1 MTLIAGYPSAMK
13 TGQQAFIEMRSK
25 FTTARDA
32 KFVQLLSSRIQN
44 QPSDSWTN
52 LGKIVPAAIGYFF
65 QGIGRFMLILLRFFQ
80 EFAIAGLIAVSP
92 LLIGFLFFSYTQ
104 SLGIQFGVT
113 SLTVLLWHVAICLVD
128 IVIQAI
134 SDTLFMPITANN
146 LVQVGANLIVVNN
159 WLMFPFIMA
168 FASFLTVFFYLS
180 VPFVASAV
188 MKGLSGTTATL
199 QAGMQGA
206 MQTAGL
212 IVGAGLT
219 AAGAAATFGGSAA
232 VQAAIEGTKT
242 AAEGATAAGRI
253 ANDLAGAGGFAPGA
267 PTSGGGG
274 SDLPEPPRLAPATV
288 GESFENPFQ
297 SRPGRPSN
305 GTGCVH
311 CDGLRAG
318 DDFAP
323 QGQHL
328 SRPTRRRPR
337 STRIPRRRNQW
348 TAAAANDQTRM
359 KFSAVAA
366 ITNNLVAARFWMI
379 LAILFAG
386 MAVASPYFTVMAM
399 RAREKVVILDPGGT
413 LIYAPLLG
421 FEEAGELHAYH
432 VRLACLALLQ
442 RNPVGPDLPDLL
454 KRLYLEPARKKA
466 AAMYQARNPE
476 FKERQ
481 IHQKVEVTKID
492 ILDTRQIKDGAGH
505 SYEAVT
511 VRTEG
516 NLIRTGTL
524 NKMEFREP
532 VKFAMEFL
540 FIRNPD
546 LLGNGR
552 LPLVVQDFKYKET
565 PL

>member
-1 MTLIAGYPSAMK
+1 MIFRVRA
-13 TGQQAFIEMRSK
+13 
-25 FTTARDA
+25 D
-32 KFVQLLSSRIQN
+32 SRRAHR
-44 QPSDSWTN
+44 
-52 LGKIVPAAIGYFF
+52 VPEAAQRPIFP
-65 QGIGRFMLILLRFFQ
+65 LRR
-80 EFAIAGLIAVSP
+80 GL
-92 LLIGFLFFSYTQ
+92 
-104 SLGIQFGVT
+104 
-113 SLTVLLWHVAICLVD
+113 
-128 IVIQAI
+128 
-134 SDTLFMPITANN
+134 
-146 LVQVGANLIVVNN
+146 
-159 WLMFPFIMA
+159 
-168 FASFLTVFFYLS
+168 
-180 VPFVASAV
+180 
-188 MKGLSGTTATL
+188 
-199 QAGMQGA
+199 
-206 MQTAGL
+206 
-212 IVGAGLT
+212 
-219 AAGAAATFGGSAA
+219 
-232 VQAAIEGTKT
+232 
-242 AAEGATAAGRI
+242 R
-253 ANDLAGAGGFAPGA
+253 
-267 PTSGGGG
+267 
-274 SDLPEPPRLAPATV
+274 PPRSEKATKILPIPPRSPIKRNR
-288 GESFENPFQ
+288 GF
-297 SRPGRPSN
+297 
-305 GTGCVH
+305 VH
-311 CDGLRAG
+311 RDGLGAQ

-328 SRPTRRRPR
+328 HALRGAG
-337 STRIPRRRNQW
+337 RIQFAFLEGATNR
-348 TAAAANDQTRM
+348 TAAAADDQTRM
-359 KFSAVAA
+359 KFSAVTA

-466 AAMYQARNPE
+466 AAMYLARNPE

-532 VKFAMEFL
+532 VKFAIEFL